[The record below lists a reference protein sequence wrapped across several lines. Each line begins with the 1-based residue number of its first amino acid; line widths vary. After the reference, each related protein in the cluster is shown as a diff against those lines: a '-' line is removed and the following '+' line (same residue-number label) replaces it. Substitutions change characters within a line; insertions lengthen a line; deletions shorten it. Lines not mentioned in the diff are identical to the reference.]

1 MMFLFRNVQCWCFVG
16 VEHMKMEL
24 LLYMD
29 LIGSDGEERNRVGV
43 LTARVQVSAQKLDS
57 GELRSKM

>member
-1 MMFLFRNVQCWCFVG
+1 
-16 VEHMKMEL
+16 MKMEL